1 MKRKAQK
8 RSATGRCE
16 NRNEQFLTIAGL
28 LEAYEQ
34 AGNPTISVDTKKKE
48 HLGSLYRDGTV
59 YVQRGQELVRW
70 DHDFSHLSEGVIIPH
85 GIYDFFKNT
94 AYVNIG
100 TSKDTSEFACASVRR
115 WWNFRGRYD
124 WPEAD
129 SILMLV
135 DAGGSNSYRSDLFK
149 EDLQRLVD
157 VLGIEIRVA
166 HYPAYCSKWNLIEH
180 RVFPHITRALQGVVF
195 DHYETFKALVETT
208 TTETGL
214 VVRAHI
220 MDKVY
225 QTGRTVSSQYLE
237 DKPMFHAEYLP
248 HWNYTAVPR
257 VYW

>member
-16 NRNEQFLTIAGL
+16 KRNAQFLTSAGL
-28 LEAYEQ
+28 LETYEQ
-34 AGNPTISVDTKKKE
+34 AGNPTLSVETKKKE
-48 HLGSLYRDGTV
+48 HLGSLSRDGTV
-59 YVQRGQELVRW
+59 YGQRGQELVRW
-70 DHDFSHLSEGVIIPH
+70 EHDCSHLSAGVSIPH

-94 AYVNIG
+94 ADVTSG

-135 DAGGSNSYRSDLFK
+135 DAGGSNSYRSALCK
-149 EDLQRLVD
+149 EDLQRLVA
-157 VLGIEIRVA
+157 VLGIEVRVA
-166 HYPAYCSKWNLIEH
+166 HYPSYCAKGNLIAQ
-180 RVFPHITRALQGVVF
+180 RVFPHIPRALQGVVV
-195 DHYETFKALVETT
+195 DHSETCKALVETT

-237 DKPMFHAEYLP
+237 DKPMFHEEYLP